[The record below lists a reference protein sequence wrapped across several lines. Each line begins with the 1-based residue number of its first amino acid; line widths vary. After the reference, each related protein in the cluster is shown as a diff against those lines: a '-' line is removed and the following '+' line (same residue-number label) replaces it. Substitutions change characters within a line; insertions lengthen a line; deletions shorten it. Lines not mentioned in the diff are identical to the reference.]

1 MNKSLFA
8 ARFFSEEERQEHST
22 WRELANVLFSLQ
34 AFLPK
39 IKDSSLK
46 LKVDNQASVHIMET
60 GSMKPD
66 MQFFSQKIFE
76 ICFQNNI
83 KLNLEWVPR
92 DQNKLADFISR
103 QADMLDTDDWG
114 LTTEFFQILQNLY
127 GVFTLDAFANFY
139 NTKCDRFYSLFHAP
153 NSLGV
158 DAFTYDWHEENV
170 LMVPL
175 VLNVGRALHHLR
187 LCKAKGVLVAP
198 KWPSSH
204 FWPLLMKEFYSYIK
218 DVRVFKGNKVLIHGL
233 NKNSLLGAEYFQGDI
248 IVVALNCL

>member
-1 MNKSLFA
+1 MGENLVKLNGQNLAEVGPPKLLNVMEADASSTECGGVSNKSLFA
-8 ARFFSEEERQEHST
+8 ARLFSEEERREHST

-34 AFLPK
+34 AFLSK
-39 IKDSSLK
+39 VKDSSLK
-46 LKVDNQASVHIMET
+46 LKVDNQ
-60 GSMKPD
+60 PD
-66 MQFFSQKIFE
+66 MQFFAKKIFE

-114 LTTEFFQILQNLY
+114 LTTEFFQILQNIY

-170 LMVPL
+170 LMVPP

-187 LCKAKGVLVAP
+187 L
-198 KWPSSH
+198 
-204 FWPLLMKEFYSYIK
+204 
-218 DVRVFKGNKVLIHGL
+218 
-233 NKNSLLGAEYFQGDI
+233 
-248 IVVALNCL
+248 